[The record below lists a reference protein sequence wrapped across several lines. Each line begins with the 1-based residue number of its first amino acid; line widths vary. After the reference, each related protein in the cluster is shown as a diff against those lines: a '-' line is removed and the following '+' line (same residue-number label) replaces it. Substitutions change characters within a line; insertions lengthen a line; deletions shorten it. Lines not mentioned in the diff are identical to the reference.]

1 MSSNSVND
9 KCPHCEET
17 ISHELVDFKD
27 GTIPFVCGS
36 CGKKH
41 YCLEYSPYAQFSI
54 FVLSKLPSDNST
66 FKTLERFPSDE
77 EMDDV
82 EDEFIDVDPTE

>member
-1 MSSNSVND
+1 MSNSIKD
-9 KCPHCEET
+9 KCPHCDET
-17 ISHELVDFKD
+17 IVHELSDFRD
-27 GTIPFVCGS
+27 GTVAFTCGS

-54 FVLSKLPSDNST
+54 FVLSKTSADNNS

-77 EMDDV
+77 DMDAIEEEFD
-82 EDEFIDVDPTE
+82 EDDE